1 MKLNLLNQYFDWQ
14 SRAKQL
20 FFAALLLLLSFNVTG
35 QMLTQADF
43 TGVTVPQFMASGT
56 SSRMPVIFRATLT
69 SLTANTTYRFF
80 CQGATN
86 STAGGGTVDIGST
99 NGGAGN
105 PILINSAGTAF
116 ANTSGPSLVTPGTTC
131 ETFTTDGL
139 GNYTGWF
146 GFLNTANGRF
156 TAGNTVFP
164 SITIG
169 SSAGTLL
176 FRRALNLGITVLA
189 FSASAGTNNGSL
201 LQSTSSTTN
210 AKNFAVVYDNV
221 SGTGRPVSVGLIE
234 SIGVTTTAVP
244 TSYSVTAGT
253 WNIIIPNALT
263 NGVRR
268 IENRNASNTLL
279 GCANDSDGTWPTG
292 NINTTVSTN
301 STTTAKVIASADA
314 PLTTCAGTT
323 LITNTGTLA
332 AVNTTYGTAS
342 ATPTSYS
349 VSGSGLTA
357 DILVTP
363 PAGFEI
369 SQTSA
374 SSGYAATQTLTQ
386 SAGIVSAT
394 TIYVRLAATTLFGTY
409 SGNIVS
415 SSTGATSINT
425 ATVSSTV
432 AKKALT
438 VTGSVVTNKIY
449 DGNIIATLT
458 SSTLVGVVNG
468 DLISLIDAAGFTN
481 KNFGTA
487 KPVITSFSITGA
499 NIGSYTISQVTGLTG
514 NIAKKDLTIGS
525 ASVSNKVYD
534 GATTAVLNG
543 SLVGVVG
550 SEDVTLVKTAD
561 FASPFVGT
569 GIAVNSSSTITGADI
584 ANYNLLQ
591 PALLSAD
598 ITPKQLT
605 IGSATAANKVFDG
618 NDSAVITGTLVGIVA
633 PDNVNLVGTGTFAS
647 SAVGVN
653 IPVTSTSTITGDI
666 SNYTLL
672 QPTGLTANISAAA
685 LLTQTI
691 TFATISNYFV
701 YGDPTYTLVATASSG
716 LPVSFA
722 SSDTTVASVSGNILT
737 LKKVGIFNIT
747 ATQSGDATYDAAT
760 PVVQFSNVYQKE
772 LTVIGAVA
780 DNKIYDGNDSATI
793 SGSLSGLVGADV
805 VSFVGSGTF
814 DTFAVANGINVNSLS
829 SLSGVDANNY
839 YLTDQIGRAS
849 CRERV

>member
-20 FFAALLLLLSFNVTG
+20 FFASLLLLLSFNVTG

-43 TGVTVPQFMASGT
+43 TGVTVPQFMASGNT
-56 SSRMPVIFRATLT
+56 TRMPVIFRATL
-69 SLTANTTYRFF
+69 SNLTANTTYRFF

-105 PILINSAGTAF
+105 PILINSAGTTF
-116 ANTSGPSLVTPGTTC
+116 ANTSAGALTTPGTNC
-131 ETFTTDGL
+131 ETFTTDAT

-146 GFLNTANGRF
+146 GFLNTGNGRF

-164 SITIG
+164 SISIGIASGTTIQI
-169 SSAGTLL
+169 
-176 FRRALNLGITVLA
+176 RRALDLGIKVLA
-189 FSASAGTNNGSL
+189 FSTISGTNNGSL

-221 SGTGRPVSVGLIE
+221 SGSGRPVSVGLIE
-234 SIGVTTTAVP
+234 SIGVTTGSVP
-244 TSYSVTAGT
+244 TAYLFTAGS
-253 WNIIIPNALT
+253 WNVIIPNALA

-268 IENRNASNTLL
+268 IENRNISNTLL
-279 GCANDSDGTWPTG
+279 GCADDADGTWPTG
-292 NINTTVSTN
+292 SVNTTISTN
-301 STTTAKVIASADA
+301 STGARAIAAADA

-374 SSGYAATQTLTQ
+374 SSGFAATQTLTQ
-386 SAGIVSAT
+386 SGGTVSAT

-458 SSTLVGVVNG
+458 KVEPVN
-468 DLISLIDAAGFTN
+468 
-481 KNFGTA
+481 
-487 KPVITSFSITGA
+487 
-499 NIGSYTISQVTGLTG
+499 
-514 NIAKKDLTIGS
+514 
-525 ASVSNKVYD
+525 
-534 GATTAVLNG
+534 
-543 SLVGVVG
+543 
-550 SEDVTLVKTAD
+550 
-561 FASPFVGT
+561 
-569 GIAVNSSSTITGADI
+569 
-584 ANYNLLQ
+584 
-591 PALLSAD
+591 
-598 ITPKQLT
+598 
-605 IGSATAANKVFDG
+605 
-618 NDSAVITGTLVGIVA
+618 VA
-633 PDNVNLVGTGTFAS
+633 
-647 SAVGVN
+647 
-653 IPVTSTSTITGDI
+653 I
-666 SNYTLL
+666 
-672 QPTGLTANISAAA
+672 
-685 LLTQTI
+685 
-691 TFATISNYFV
+691 
-701 YGDPTYTLVATASSG
+701 
-716 LPVSFA
+716 
-722 SSDTTVASVSGNILT
+722 
-737 LKKVGIFNIT
+737 IFP
-747 ATQSGDATYDAAT
+747 S
-760 PVVQFSNVYQKE
+760 
-772 LTVIGAVA
+772 
-780 DNKIYDGNDSATI
+780 
-793 SGSLSGLVGADV
+793 
-805 VSFVGSGTF
+805 
-814 DTFAVANGINVNSLS
+814 
-829 SLSGVDANNY
+829 
-839 YLTDQIGRAS
+839 
-849 CRERV
+849 